1 LFFIYK
7 KIRKIGINKNR
18 VLYCCTNL
26 NLRKAVEKHDDN
38 SFYREKMENS
48 GEGYMNEA
56 AEEEKKFPIAQFP
69 PHMYLD
75 PGHQTLG

>member
-1 LFFIYK
+1 MWF
-7 KIRKIGINKNR
+7 
-18 VLYCCTNL
+18 
-26 NLRKAVEKHDDN
+26 VEKHNDN

-56 AEEEKKFPIAQFP
+56 TEEEKKFPIAQFP

-75 PGHQTLG
+75 PGHQTLGWVTIFCSTFCCPPPPFSFMSSVSVPGS